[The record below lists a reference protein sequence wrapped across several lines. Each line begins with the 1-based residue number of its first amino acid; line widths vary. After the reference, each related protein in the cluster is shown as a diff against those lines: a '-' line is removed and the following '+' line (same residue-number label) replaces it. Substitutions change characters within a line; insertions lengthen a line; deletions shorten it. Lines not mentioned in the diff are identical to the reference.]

1 MLCINQK
8 CESCKDF
15 PKLTHNNAELFS
27 SLKCSDSCF
36 KNSLDCT
43 DHKVKRLQ
51 YERAPY
57 NHKGV
62 TKKKIQLADK
72 FVTLPEL
79 MNQGYANLREN
90 SIVKIQ
96 DFSGNYKC
104 LLPPEIQSLLCTQ
117 NQCTIYPV
125 VVLHKLND
133 KIKEDHFVVISDD
146 IKDDVKFVELAN
158 IKIDE
163 YYTQKGIVFENEI
176 KLNDGCSSQY
186 KSNFAL

>member
-8 CESCKDF
+8 CEDCKDF

-43 DHKVKRLQ
+43 NHKVKCLQ

-72 FVTLPEL
+72 FVTFPEL
-79 MNQGYANLREN
+79 IELLKICLKDFPRHHFNASYIKTLWNQGYANLREN

-96 DFSGNYKC
+96 DFSGNYTC
-104 LLPPEIQSLLCTQ
+104 LFPQ
-117 NQCTIYPV
+117 
-125 VVLHKLND
+125 
-133 KIKEDHFVVISDD
+133 
-146 IKDDVKFVELAN
+146 
-158 IKIDE
+158 
-163 YYTQKGIVFENEI
+163 
-176 KLNDGCSSQY
+176 
-186 KSNFAL
+186 